1 MQILPINQN
10 NKTNFQAVNQKYY
23 QWAKKDIEYG
33 IGLSAELF
41 TQLEMDIFW
50 KELHPQDG
58 IDTINAIKKMLPEPW
73 EGIDITLD
81 YIKKHLDLIKK

>member
-23 QWAKKDIEYG
+23 QWAKKNIEYG
-33 IGLSAELF
+33 IGFSEEVL
-41 TQLEMDIFW
+41 TQIKMHVFW

-58 IDTINAIKKMLPEPW
+58 IDTLEAIKKILPNPRND
-73 EGIDITLD
+73 IDRAIE
-81 YIKKHLDLIKK
+81 YVKKHLDLIK